1 MNAEASSV
9 TKSPLRQATESAL
22 VALLAAACCF
32 YFLLNQANSAE
43 PEAASLT
50 LWGIGLGA
58 SILAHLGFMLMALK
72 RAGGAVVP
80 WMVAIVLLF
89 PLGTFAWFLRRGS
102 RGNLLG

>member
-1 MNAEASSV
+1 MNAEASV
-9 TKSPLRQATESAL
+9 TKSPLRHATESAL

-32 YFLLNQANSAE
+32 WFLINQANSAE
-43 PEAASLT
+43 PDAAALT
-50 LWGIGLGA
+50 LWAIGLGA

-80 WMVAIVLLF
+80 WMMAMVLLF
-89 PLGTFAWFLRRGS
+89 PLGTIAWFLRRGA

>member
-1 MNAEASSV
+1 MNAEASV
-9 TKSPLRQATESAL
+9 AKTPLRQATESAL

-32 YFLLNQANSAE
+32 YFLLCQANSAE
-43 PEAASLT
+43 PDASALT

-58 SILAHLGFMLMALK
+58 SILAHLGFMLIALK

-80 WMVAIVLLF
+80 WMVTLVLLF
-89 PLGTFAWFLRRGS
+89 PLGTFLWFLRRGS